1 MIACFVQVPLGI
13 QLHNENKL
21 DEMSK
26 ILEKFHQYVPTE
38 PSEGTIT
45 LPDDTTRSIDNT
57 LFFQLLMGGDQ
68 LTVARVRGTAAL
80 RATHDTHLEC
90 LSGIVPVIEDWH
102 ARMNFMKVLFHS
114 YVIASFHVCMYH

>member
-1 MIACFVQVPLGI
+1 MIAYFVQVPLGI
-13 QLHNENKL
+13 QLYNENKL

-80 RATHDTHLEC
+80 RATHDSILVALC
-90 LSGIVPVIEDWH
+90 LLLRTG
-102 ARMNFMKVLFHS
+102 
-114 YVIASFHVCMYH
+114 MYG